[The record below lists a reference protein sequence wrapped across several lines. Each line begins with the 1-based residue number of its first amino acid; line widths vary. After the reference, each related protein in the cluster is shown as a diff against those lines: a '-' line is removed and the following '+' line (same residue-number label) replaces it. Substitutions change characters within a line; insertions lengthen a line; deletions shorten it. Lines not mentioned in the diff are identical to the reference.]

1 MTVSS
6 DYLAFILDQLA
17 TLGGVTSRRMFG
29 GVGLYRDEFFFAL
42 LDDDVLYFKADE
54 SNRGDYEREGMKRFT
69 PFPDQPQ
76 YEMGYYEVPASA
88 LDDPEELA
96 AWARKSLTAAMT
108 AKARKPTR
116 KKRKVTPTSLTRPK
130 PDATQRDRGTRGKRP
145 LGKAR
150 PRRSRR

>member
-6 DYLAFILDQLA
+6 DYLAFILDQLT
-17 TLGGVTSRRMFG
+17 TLGGVTARRMFG

-54 SNRGDYEREGMKRFT
+54 SNRTDYEREGMKRFT

-88 LDDPEELA
+88 LDDREELA
-96 AWARKSLTAAMT
+96 VWARKSLAVAMT
-108 AKARKPTR
+108 AKARRPAR
-116 KKRKVTPTSLTRPK
+116 KKRTVTPTS
-130 PDATQRDRGTRGKRP
+130 A
-145 LGKAR
+145 AR
-150 PRRSRR
+150 SRRSRR